1 MKAFASAVFLF
12 TLAAVASSAQT
23 SRSIWDGV
31 FTDSQATRGDTL
43 YRASCAS
50 CHGTDL
56 NGGEMAPALRGGT
69 FTSNWNDLALSEL
82 MDRIYQTMP
91 ANAPQSLSRT
101 QSVDILAFLLRSG
114 GFPTGGLEL
123 SPDAANLQQVKFLAS
138 NP

>member
-23 SRSIWDGV
+23 SRSVWDGV

-91 ANAPQSLSRT
+91 ANAAGFADVLTAIKKGKAYGNVHSTSAP
-101 QSVDILAFLLRSG
+101 G
-114 GFPTGGLEL
+114 GEVRGQLH
-123 SPDAANLQQVKFLAS
+123 
-138 NP
+138 

>member
-1 MKAFASAVFLF
+1 MKVVASMVLVWS
-12 TLAAVASSAQT
+12 LAIVASSAQIP
-23 SRSIWDGV
+23 RSVWDGV
-31 FTDSQATRGDTL
+31 FTDSQATRGDAL

-50 CHGTDL
+50 CHGADL

-91 ANAPQSLSRT
+91 ANAPQSLSRA
-101 QSVDILAFLLRSG
+101 QSVDILAFVLRSG
-114 GFPTGGLEL
+114 GFPAGGAEL
-123 SPDAANLQQVKFLAS
+123 SPDGTSLQQVKFLAS

>member
-12 TLAAVASSAQT
+12 TLAAIASSAQT
-23 SRSIWDGV
+23 SRSVWDGV

-69 FTSNWNDLALSEL
+69 FTSNWNDLALSDL

-114 GFPTGGLEL
+114 GFPAGPAEL
-123 SPDAANLQQVKFLAS
+123 SSDGTSLQQVTFLAIH
-138 NP
+138 P